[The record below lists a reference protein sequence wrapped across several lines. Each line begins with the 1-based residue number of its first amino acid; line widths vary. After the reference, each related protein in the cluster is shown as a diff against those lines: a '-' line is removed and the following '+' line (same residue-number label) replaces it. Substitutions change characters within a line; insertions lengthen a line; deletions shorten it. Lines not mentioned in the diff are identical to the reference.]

1 MTCAKRLNDMPSTV
15 WGEVVI
21 NLGCQ
26 SPQFCYPAFLFFLF
40 FYPSFCYLFSVF
52 GRLPQTPHTIRQDT
66 ISKTTMDDTASVYET
81 AIMGGSSDY
90 DEEEEPVVV
99 PTPSNSFYTPLPSQ
113 PLPSE
118 LLSKVVPEESSQPEG
133 EPREDLGLD
142 NPSPMSLASPR
153 DMIPRGNYTPNPA
166 GTLTFIGLRAI
177 EPLLQSYLLSPK
189 SPLLK
194 LLPKLGVAVINPG
207 LLGQTPT
214 GEILSW
220 MGRLSRLKQAYWAG
234 FIAREPMTPRM
245 AVFVALLE
253 TAANAVNSLLY
264 LLPKTS
270 TALLKGVRVPL
281 LGEAELP
288 LPVLVGSLMFAVGLA
303 VETISERQRSFFK
316 EERIAVGGKQIRV
329 NEGKICDRGLW
340 SLSRHPNY
348 GGYVLWRT
356 GFGIAAGGWWAGL
369 GMGLAHAGHFAGESV
384 GLMDEYMS
392 NRYGGAWTQH
402 KQRVGWVLIPGIY

>member
-1 MTCAKRLNDMPSTV
+1 
-15 WGEVVI
+15 
-21 NLGCQ
+21 
-26 SPQFCYPAFLFFLF
+26 
-40 FYPSFCYLFSVF
+40 
-52 GRLPQTPHTIRQDT
+52 
-66 ISKTTMDDTASVYET
+66 MDDTASIYET
-81 AIMGGSSDY
+81 AIMDGSSDY
-90 DEEEEPVVV
+90 DEEPVVV

-118 LLSKVVPEESSQPEG
+118 LLSTAAAEEQPEV
-133 EPREDLGLD
+133 GLD
-142 NPSPMSLASPR
+142 LEPSPLTGPSLASPR

-177 EPLLQSYLLSPK
+177 EPLLQSYLLSPG

-194 LLPKLGVAVINPG
+194 LLPKLGVAVIPPS
-207 LLGQTPT
+207 LLGPTPT

-234 FIAREPMTPRM
+234 FIARESMSPKM

-253 TAANAVNSLLY
+253 TAANTVNSLLY

-270 TALLKGVRVPL
+270 TALLPGVKVPC
-281 LGEAELP
+281 LGELELP
-288 LPVLVGSLMFAVGLA
+288 LPVLVGSLLFAVGLT
-303 VETISERQRSFFK
+303 VETLAERQRSFFK
-316 EERIAVGGKQIRV
+316 EERITVGGKEVRV

-340 SLSRHPNY
+340 SLCRHPNY

-356 GFGIAAGGWWAGL
+356 GYGIAAGGWLAGL
-369 GMGLAHAGHFAGESV
+369 ALGLAHAGHFAGESV
-384 GLMDEYMS
+384 GLMDEYMN

-402 KQRVGWVLIPGIY
+402 KQRAGWVLIPGIY

>member
-1 MTCAKRLNDMPSTV
+1 
-15 WGEVVI
+15 
-21 NLGCQ
+21 
-26 SPQFCYPAFLFFLF
+26 
-40 FYPSFCYLFSVF
+40 
-52 GRLPQTPHTIRQDT
+52 
-66 ISKTTMDDTASVYET
+66 MDDTASVYET

-90 DEEEEPVVV
+90 DEEEPVVV
-99 PTPSNSFYTPLPSQ
+99 PTPSHSFYTPLPSQ

-118 LLSKVVPEESSQPEG
+118 LLSATTAVEEEEEEEEEPEEPEQPEL
-133 EPREDLGLD
+133 E
-142 NPSPMSLASPR
+142 PSPFPASLASPR

-177 EPLLQSYLLSPK
+177 EPLLQSYLLSPH

-194 LLPKLGVAVINPG
+194 LLPKLGVAVINPA
-207 LLGQTPT
+207 LLGPTPT

-220 MGRLSRLKQAYWAG
+220 MARLSRLKQAYWAG

-245 AVFVALLE
+245 AVLVALLE
-253 TAANAVNSLLY
+253 AAANAVNSLLY
-264 LLPKTS
+264 LLPRTS
-270 TALLKGVRVPL
+270 TALLRTVSVPL
-281 LGEAELP
+281 LGDVELP

-303 VETISERQRSFFK
+303 VETVSERQRSFFK
-316 EERIAVGGKQIRV
+316 EERIVVGGKTIRV

-369 GMGLAHAGHFAGESV
+369 AMGLAHAGHFAGGAV

-402 KQRVGWVLIPGIY
+402 KQRVGWVLIPGVY